1 VQDAVT
7 SSSSQQ
13 GTGSLDRSTT
23 GLDAEH
29 DDSSMMYRVGQAAMV
44 LSGAALVAIAAR
56 QGKSW
61 RSIGAAALAGAPLA
75 YRGATGHWPGSQPA
89 SRQALDTAAEA
100 EAETKPSIHTA
111 LTIDKPRAE
120 LYAFWR
126 RLENLPRFMKNLTE
140 VTDLGN
146 GRSHWV
152 GKSAL
157 GLKAQW
163 DAEIV
168 EEREGQFL
176 SWRSLPGSMI
186 SNAGTVSFEESPN
199 GRGTIVR
206 VTMDVG
212 TGLGKVASKLGG
224 ANQQEVREDLRR
236 FKELMETGE
245 VATTDGQPHG
255 TRSLI
260 GHLRNPI

>member
-13 GTGSLDRSTT
+13 STGSFDRTAA
-23 GLDAEH
+23 GLDVEH
-29 DDSSMMYRVGQAAMV
+29 EDSSMMYRVGQAAMV

-56 QGKSW
+56 RSW
-61 RSIGAAALAGAPLA
+61 
-75 YRGATGHWPGSQPA
+75 TGSQKA
-89 SRQALDTAAEA
+89 DRKELYTAAEA
-100 EAETKPSIHTA
+100 EAEAKPSIQTSFI
-111 LTIDKPRAE
+111 IDKPRAE

-126 RLENLPRFMKNLTE
+126 RLENLPRFMKNLIE

-186 SNAGTVSFEESPN
+186 SNAGTVSFEDSPN
-199 GRGTIVR
+199 GRGTTVR

-224 ANQQEVREDLRR
+224 ATQQEVREDLRR
-236 FKELMETGE
+236 LKELMETGE

-260 GHLRNPI
+260 GHLHNPI

>member
-13 GTGSLDRSTT
+13 GTGSFDRSAA
-23 GLDAEH
+23 GLDAGQ

-44 LSGAALVAIAAR
+44 LSGVALVALATK
-56 QGKSW
+56 QGKPW
-61 RSIGAAALAGAPLA
+61 RTIGAAALAGAPLA

-89 SRQALDTAAEA
+89 PRQALDTAAEA
-100 EAETKPSIHTA
+100 EPTPSIHTA
-111 LTIDKPRAE
+111 FTIDKPRAE

-126 RLENLPRFMKNLTE
+126 QLENLPRFMKNLIE

-176 SWRSLPGSMI
+176 SWRSLPGSMV

-206 VTMDVG
+206 VTMEVG

-224 ANQQEVREDLRR
+224 ATQQEVREDLRR
-236 FKELMETGE
+236 LKELMETGE

-260 GHLRNPI
+260 GHLHNPI

>member
-1 VQDAVT
+1 
-7 SSSSQQ
+7 
-13 GTGSLDRSTT
+13 
-23 GLDAEH
+23 
-29 DDSSMMYRVGQAAMV
+29 MMYRVGQAAMV
-44 LSGAALVAIAAR
+44 LSGAALVALVAR
-56 QGKSW
+56 NRWS
-61 RSIGAAALAGAPLA
+61 
-75 YRGATGHWPGSQPA
+75 GSQPDDREA
-89 SRQALDTAAEA
+89 FETAVEA
-100 EAETKPSIHTA
+100 ESTPSIHTA
-111 LTIDKPRAE
+111 FTIDKPRAE
-120 LYAFWR
+120 LYSFWR
-126 RLENLPRFMKNLTE
+126 QLENLPRFMKNLIE

-186 SNAGTVSFEESPN
+186 SNAGTVSFEDSPS

>member
-1 VQDAVT
+1 VQDALT
-7 SSSSQQ
+7 SSSPQQ
-13 GTGSLDRSTT
+13 GTGSFDHSTA
-23 GLDAEH
+23 GFDAGQ

-44 LSGAALVAIAAR
+44 LSGVALVALAAK

-61 RSIGAAALAGAPLA
+61 RTIGAAALAGAPLA

-89 SRQALDTAAEA
+89 DRESLDTAAKA
-100 EAETKPSIHTA
+100 EATPSIHTA

-260 GHLRNPI
+260 GHLHNPI

>member
-1 VQDAVT
+1 
-7 SSSSQQ
+7 
-13 GTGSLDRSTT
+13 
-23 GLDAEH
+23 
-29 DDSSMMYRVGQAAMV
+29 MMYRVGQAAMV
-44 LSGAALVAIAAR
+44 LSGVALVALATK
-56 QGKSW
+56 QGKPW
-61 RSIGAAALAGAPLA
+61 RTIGAAALAGAPLA

-89 SRQALDTAAEA
+89 PRQALDTAAEA
-100 EAETKPSIHTA
+100 EPTPSIHTA
-111 LTIDKPRAE
+111 FTIDKPRAE

-126 RLENLPRFMKNLTE
+126 QLENLPRFMKNLIE

-176 SWRSLPGSMI
+176 SWRSLPGSMV

-206 VTMDVG
+206 VTMEVG

-224 ANQQEVREDLRR
+224 ATQQEVREDLRR
-236 FKELMETGE
+236 LKELMETGE

-260 GHLRNPI
+260 GHLHNPI

>member
-7 SSSSQQ
+7 SSSSLQ
-13 GTGSLDRSTT
+13 GTGSFDRSAA
-23 GLDAEH
+23 GFDAESE
-29 DDSSMMYRVGQAAMV
+29 DTSMMHRVGQAAMV
-44 LSGAALVAIAAR
+44 LSGVALVAIAAR
-56 QGKSW
+56 RSW
-61 RSIGAAALAGAPLA
+61 
-75 YRGATGHWPGSQPA
+75 TGSQ
-89 SRQALDTAAEA
+89 QAGRKELYTATEADAKAE
-100 EAETKPSIHTA
+100 PSIHTA

-120 LYAFWR
+120 LYGFWR
-126 RLENLPRFMKNLTE
+126 RLENLPRFMKNLIE

-146 GRSHWV
+146 GRSQWV

-168 EEREGQFL
+168 EEREGQLL

-224 ANQQEVREDLRR
+224 ATQQEVREDLRR

-260 GHLRNPI
+260 GHLHNPI

>member
-1 VQDAVT
+1 MQDTLT

-13 GTGSLDRSTT
+13 GTGSFDRSAT
-23 GLDAEH
+23 GLDVEH
-29 DDSSMMYRVGQAAMV
+29 EDSSMMYRVGQAAMV
-44 LSGAALVAIAAR
+44 LSGAALVALVAR
-56 QGKSW
+56 HRWS
-61 RSIGAAALAGAPLA
+61 
-75 YRGATGHWPGSQPA
+75 GSQPDDREA
-89 SRQALDTAAEA
+89 FETVAEA
-100 EAETKPSIHTA
+100 ESTPSIHTA
-111 LTIDKPRAE
+111 FTIDKPRAE

-126 RLENLPRFMKNLTE
+126 RLENLPRFMKNLIE

-146 GRSHWV
+146 GRSLWV

-186 SNAGTVSFEESPN
+186 SNAGTVSFEDSPN

-206 VTMDVG
+206 VTMEVG

-224 ANQQEVREDLRR
+224 ATQQEVREDLRR
-236 FKELMETGE
+236 LKELMETGE

-260 GHLRNPI
+260 GHLHNPI